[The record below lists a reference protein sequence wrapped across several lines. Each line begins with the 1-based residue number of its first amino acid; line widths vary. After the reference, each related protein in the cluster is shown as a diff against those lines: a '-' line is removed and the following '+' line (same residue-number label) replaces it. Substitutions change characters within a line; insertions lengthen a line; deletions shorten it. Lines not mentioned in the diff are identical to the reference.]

1 MELLIIYWTTEK
13 KYHFCNEK
21 SIHKINY
28 FELIFKV
35 ARLITFTT
43 LLITSIQQL
52 NDIIKISF
60 WKLLHFISFEKAER
74 MYSRKQFS
82 CATFKDHKSFSVQK
96 NVFVWTN
103 EWNIFVYHHFM
114 VCVRALFLPSEPQ
127 KNQWKPKWLK

>member
-1 MELLIIYWTTEK
+1 MYGLDIHTTEFYSDVFAK
-13 KYHFCNEK
+13 LFIIFRNGEKDTLNEK

-60 WKLLHFISFEKAER
+60 WKILHFILKSER
-74 MYSRKQFS
+74 
-82 CATFKDHKSFSVQK
+82 
-96 NVFVWTN
+96 
-103 EWNIFVYHHFM
+103 I
-114 VCVRALFLPSEPQ
+114 
-127 KNQWKPKWLK
+127 